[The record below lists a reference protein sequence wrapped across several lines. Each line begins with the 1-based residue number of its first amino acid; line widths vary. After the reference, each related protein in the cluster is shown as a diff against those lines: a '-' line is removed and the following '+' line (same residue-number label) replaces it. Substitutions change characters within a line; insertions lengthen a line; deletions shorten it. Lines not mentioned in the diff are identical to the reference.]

1 MKKWLPAIFIL
12 AAALIFFG
20 VISLPHT
27 GLPHSRAES
36 LQWDGGSRPMT
47 AGESDALAERL
58 AGVKFNIRASGST
71 TLYMEHITVFF
82 DDRKAQTILYC
93 MEDGTLWLTVGAPFC
108 GSGRPP
114 GRGSVSCVLLD
125 ALQQFGLALHLSLD
139 LPQCFKDIVQNEF
152 FHHGGASLYFHYDII
167 ISPEQR
173 LLRRHLYPAFPD
185 KNPYY
190 AEQYCK

>member
-27 GLPHSRAES
+27 GLPHSRAEA
-36 LQWDGGSRPMT
+36 LQWDEGHRQMT
-47 AGESDALAERL
+47 AEESEALDERL

-93 MEDGTLWLTVGAPFC
+93 MEDDAAFEKANDECATLISAAGLEDELLSA
-108 GSGRPP
+108 R
-114 GRGSVSCVLLD
+114 SVLKAAEDRLI
-125 ALQQFGLALHLSLD
+125 AYGLSLAPAGVRATLEKAVQHNAATRAKVLD
-139 LPQCFKDIVQNEF
+139 LAF
-152 FHHGGASLYFHYDII
+152 
-167 ISPEQR
+167 R
-173 LLRRHLYPAFPD
+173 LDVSTVRA
-185 KNPYY
+185 
-190 AEQYCK
+190 

>member
-27 GLPHSRAES
+27 GLPHSQAEA
-36 LQWDGGSRPMT
+36 LQWDEGHRQMT
-47 AGESDALAERL
+47 AEESEALDERL

-93 MEDGTLWLTVGAPFC
+93 MEDGTLWLTVGNHRYC
-108 GSGRPP
+108 GP
-114 GRGSVSCVLLD
+114 GCRAV
-125 ALQQFGLALHLSLD
+125 
-139 LPQCFKDIVQNEF
+139 
-152 FHHGGASLYFHYDII
+152 
-167 ISPEQR
+167 
-173 LLRRHLYPAFPD
+173 
-185 KNPYY
+185 
-190 AEQYCK
+190 